1 MNAYNGLSVL
11 PLKLVEHTMAR
22 VRETP
27 RDLTKDDVRALVNAN
42 RSLKQ
47 WARKEVCEIY
57 YINYTLEIY
66 TCT

>member
-47 WARKEVCEIY
+47 WARKEVC
-57 YINYTLEIY
+57 
-66 TCT
+66 

>member
-47 WARKEVCEIY
+47 WARKEVREIY
-57 YINYTLEIY
+57 YINYTLY